1 VHAEL
6 GNADEVIARIAA
18 RQHGVITLAQLEST
32 GIHRQGRATR
42 LKRGQ
47 LHRIHRSVFS
57 VGHTGLSREGRWM
70 AAVLAVGPEAFL
82 SHTSAGALWGI
93 IGSRKRASSRG
104 VELAVHVMVHN
115 RSESRRGIRVHRS
128 RTLGPGE
135 TTIQLGIPVTT
146 PSRTLRDLRRA
157 LPQPQFAAAMRE
169 AEFLRLSI
177 APELYPDHTRSELE
191 SQFLSLCR
199 RHRLSKPVVNAAV
212 GPSPSIFSGQS
223 GGWSSRSTG
232 TALMAAAQP
241 SRRIARATSSWSCSV
256 TGWSASR
263 GVKSRSVPGRSARRC
278 GD

>member
-18 RQHGVITLAQLEST
+18 RQHGVITLAQLESA

-104 VELAVHVMVHN
+104 VELPVHVMVHN

-146 PSRTLRDLRRA
+146 PSRTLRDLRRT

-212 GPSPSIFSGQS
+212 GPFTVDFLWPE
-223 GGWSSRSTG
+223 RRLVVEVDG